1 MLEDINTVLIV
12 SSFVFI
18 TLSIFLKL
26 RYSLLIF
33 LIVHV
38 AFLAISLGG
47 GQAGGWLILLY
58 SIHYLK
64 AVFIILFVVIAI
76 KVIKVS
82 WLDSREPDKPKSE
95 KSE

>member
-38 AFLAISLGG
+38 AFLVISLGG

>member
-1 MLEDINTVLIV
+1 MVEDINTVLIV
-12 SSFVFI
+12 SSVVFI
-18 TLSIFLKL
+18 TFSIFLKL

-33 LIVHV
+33 LIVHI

-64 AVFIILFVVIAI
+64 VAFIILFVVIAI
-76 KVIKVS
+76 QVMKVS